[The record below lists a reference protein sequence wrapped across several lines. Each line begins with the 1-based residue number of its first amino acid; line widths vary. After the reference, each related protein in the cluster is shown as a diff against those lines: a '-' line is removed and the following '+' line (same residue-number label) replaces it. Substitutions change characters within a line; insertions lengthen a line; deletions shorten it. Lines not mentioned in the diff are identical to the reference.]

1 MLRGGEK
8 SVLSMNTDVTYE
20 ENQVTMIEFD
30 RKGQA
35 MQVQNYTRKR
45 YEEVLRVAIE
55 EDLMMNRQNMVTGG
69 QTRMTE

>member
-1 MLRGGEK
+1 
-8 SVLSMNTDVTYE
+8 
-20 ENQVTMIEFD
+20 MIEFD

-55 EDLMMNRQNMVTGG
+55 EDLMMNR
-69 QTRMTE
+69 